1 MENMFLNFSFEYNII
16 FLGYILNVYA
26 FVFILYYNSSNIKIS
41 DIEKL
46 KESNEKRNTE
56 LIMPTTMSFI
66 GVLVPFLSFIST
78 YNFYRELQLFFI
90 NNKGVRYID
99 FLIEKKCYLKK

>member
-46 KESNEKRNTE
+46 KESNEK
-56 LIMPTTMSFI
+56 
-66 GVLVPFLSFIST
+66 
-78 YNFYRELQLFFI
+78 
-90 NNKGVRYID
+90 
-99 FLIEKKCYLKK
+99 KKY

>member
-1 MENMFLNFSFEYNII
+1 
-16 FLGYILNVYA
+16 
-26 FVFILYYNSSNIKIS
+26 
-41 DIEKL
+41 
-46 KESNEKRNTE
+46 
-56 LIMPTTMSFI
+56 MPTTMSFI